1 MPGDTEEMSLLV
13 GFPDGSP
20 SFVNGFEAGAIWQQ
34 LDSGSIEPIDR
45 GFDAGFPVHTENLE
59 VIRRMAKARGFN
71 VETRD
76 ECEEGWTPLRLSY
89 VGEGRTKPKLSLVP
103 STDEGKRHG

>member
-1 MPGDTEEMSLLV
+1 MSTDPQNMSLLV

-34 LDSGSIEPIDR
+34 LDSGSVEPIDC
-45 GFDAGFPVHTENLE
+45 GFEAGFPVHTENVE

-71 VETRD
+71 VETRA
-76 ECEEGWTPLRLSY
+76 ECEEGWTPVRLTY

-103 STDEGKRHG
+103 STDKGGVE